1 MASDAHSAWRE
12 RLGEYSECIDALKDT
27 ALGPY
32 AGRDGFVSVLNV
44 VHGFIRPEVADRWY
58 GELKEVVAADG
69 AFISRKPNSPADPT
83 PQRYTTVQFF
93 RGPCTCKYDYA
104 GTAFHRRFSYRNGD
118 DLGPAVLGDI
128 EDHLGKR
135 PSDGRGGGRGG
146 DLKVA

>member
-1 MASDAHSAWRE
+1 M
-12 RLGEYSECIDALKDT
+12 DALKET

-32 AGRDGFVSVLNV
+32 TRQAGFVSVLNV
-44 VHGFIRPEVADRWY
+44 VHDFIQPDVADRWY
-58 GELKEVVAADG
+58 GELKAVVAADG
-69 AFISRKPNSPADPT
+69 AFISRKPNSPADLT

-93 RGPCTCKYDYA
+93 RGPCTCKYEYA
-104 GTAFHRRFSYRNGD
+104 GTAGHKRFSYRNGD

-135 PSDGRGGGRGG
+135 PFGRERRGG